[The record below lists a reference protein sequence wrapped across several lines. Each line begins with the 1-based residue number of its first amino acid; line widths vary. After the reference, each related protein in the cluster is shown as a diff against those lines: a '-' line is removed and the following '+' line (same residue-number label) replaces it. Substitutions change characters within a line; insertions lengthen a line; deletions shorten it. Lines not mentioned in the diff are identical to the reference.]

1 MMIKDGSDPQA
12 NSRNPSVPNRS
23 QVDRHR
29 SRGEEEQTARHIKKQ
44 EQAVNN
50 SLILY
55 LFLFPLQQPS
65 LSAVLRLSLFLFPLP
80 LTPQLHLTRLLW
92 LPATESRN
100 VRRVNKQ
107 LIERRTNTSLSRSS
121 PYPLVLVPPIIHTRA
136 ESRSD
141 SAAV

>member
-29 SRGEEEQTARHIKKQ
+29 SRVEEEQTARHIKKQ

-55 LFLFPLQQPS
+55 LLLFPLQQPS
-65 LSAVLRLSLFLFPLP
+65 LLGGFASLAFSLP
-80 LTPQLHLTRLLW
+80 FAAHTPTAPDETTLAPCH
-92 LPATESRN
+92 
-100 VRRVNKQ
+100 
-107 LIERRTNTSLSRSS
+107 
-121 PYPLVLVPPIIHTRA
+121 
-136 ESRSD
+136 
-141 SAAV
+141 